1 MGTQK
6 LCACDG
12 TSKSLISKDVVLVD
26 TVKLPFAELVNDLS
40 EVTHD
45 VLWLNPFRGIP
56 RGPRLSRFDVIY
68 LDEDCRVLE
77 LVENFAEVE
86 FAPIGEAA
94 ASALILPART
104 LTASRIQKGDRFR
117 ICGGN
122 NALAGVDDASLSPD
136 NEGSYLRKSGP
147 AVSQA
152 PNRVHEDKAMQAEAV
167 QRSGIEEKPSLKVR
181 FLHWLFPLPA
191 ASDRRRGERLPALG
205 LVAYYWTGGAPQ
217 PYQLGDVSQSGLYLL
232 TEERWLP
239 GTRIVMTLQRERGSD
254 ETSDDIHRVE
264 SEGLFAGV

>member
-1 MGTQK
+1 
-6 LCACDG
+6 
-12 TSKSLISKDVVLVD
+12 
-26 TVKLPFAELVNDLS
+26 
-40 EVTHD
+40 
-45 VLWLNPFRGIP
+45 
-56 RGPRLSRFDVIY
+56 
-68 LDEDCRVLE
+68 
-77 LVENFAEVE
+77 
-86 FAPIGEAA
+86 
-94 ASALILPART
+94 
-104 LTASRIQKGDRFR
+104 
-117 ICGGN
+117 
-122 NALAGVDDASLSPD
+122 
-136 NEGSYLRKSGP
+136 
-147 AVSQA
+147 
-152 PNRVHEDKAMQAEAV
+152 MQAEAV